1 MAGRLF
7 ATITIR
13 SNKLPQMDSRLH
25 DEVANIVSTTAL
37 QCEGLAKAKCPVD
50 TGALRNSIQAQPE
63 SALTWTV
70 APAQEYAWFVEAGR
84 VGVPAQP
91 YLTPAAESVRG
102 QFFSRMRDAVTK
114 AANG

>member
-37 QCEGLAKAKCPVD
+37 QCEGLAKVKCPVD

-63 SALTWTV
+63 SALAWTV
-70 APAQEYAWFVEAGR
+70 APAQEYAWFVEAGT
-84 VGVPAQP
+84 VNMPARP
-91 YLTPAAESVRG
+91 YMTPAAEAVRG
-102 QFFSRMRDAVTK
+102 QFFDRMKNAVNG
-114 AANG
+114 AAT